1 MGLIQTIKGAAKDAI
16 TGTMEDQFKKA
27 IRCEDLG
34 NDILMMKKTTPTGR
48 IPNKSTIIVA
58 PGQCAVIF
66 DNGRIIDATAEE
78 GLYVFDESSSP
89 SFFAGQF
96 GEVFKE
102 MWQRFTYEGKAAKEQ
117 AVYFFNTKEITEN
130 KFGTQAPMMYQDWGH
145 AMTNRIDSQNRTPLN
160 VKVKCFGTY
169 TFKISNPAIF
179 MSTIAGTADIYRKES
194 IIEQMRAEV
203 TEAFQA
209 VLNGL
214 GSNEHQV
221 AVGDLQGKTPLIKK
235 MMSEEVF
242 DEAIRRR
249 GLSILSFTI
258 GTVTLDDDSQAKIDR
273 YEAMANE
280 YLEKNR
286 FYDVFEKQAGNGEGG
301 SSSSNPTDAMMT
313 MMAMNMMQNNI
324 QNMNGQPNNASQPTM
339 NQQQPQSEQAK
350 ANTTATNNSWI
361 CPKCGNEASGNF
373 CTNCGEKKPE
383 VAKAKFCT
391 NCGAKLNETSKFCP
405 ECGAKVE

>member
-1 MGLIQTIKGAAKDAI
+1 MGLIQTIKGAAKEAI
-16 TGTMEDQFKKA
+16 TGTMDDQFKKA

-96 GEVFKE
+96 GDVFKE

-145 AMTNRIDSQNRTPLN
+145 AMTNRIDNQSRTPMQ
-160 VKVKCFGTY
+160 VKIKCFGTY
-169 TFKISNPAIF
+169 TFKISNPATF
-179 MSTIAGTADIYRKES
+179 MNEIAGTADIYRKDS

-214 GSNEHQV
+214 GSDEHQV
-221 AVGDLQGKTPLIKK
+221 KVGDLQGKTPLIKK

-242 DEAIRRR
+242 DEPIRRR

-258 GTVTLDDDSQAKIDR
+258 GTVTLDEESQAKIDR

-286 FYDVFEKQAGNGEGG
+286 FYDVFDKPSGNGEGG
-301 SSSSNPTDAMMT
+301 NTSSDPTDAMMK

-324 QNMNGQPNNASQPTM
+324 QNMNGQGNGVA
-339 NQQQPQSEQAK
+339 QQPQPQQQLEQSQT
-350 ANTTATNNSWI
+350 NITTSSNSWI

-383 VAKAKFCT
+383 VAKARFCT
-391 NCGAKLNETSKFCP
+391 NCGAKLEDGTKFCP
-405 ECGAKVE
+405 ECGTKVE